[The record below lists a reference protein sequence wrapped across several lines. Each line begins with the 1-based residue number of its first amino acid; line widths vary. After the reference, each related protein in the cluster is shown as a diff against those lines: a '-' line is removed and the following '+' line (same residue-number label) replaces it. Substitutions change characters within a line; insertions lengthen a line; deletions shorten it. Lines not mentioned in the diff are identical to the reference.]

1 MVDWTL
7 MLPRSVAAAL
17 ADFSGVQLRWAH
29 RLEVCVSSQS
39 AGDVNAA

>member
-1 MVDWTL
+1 MV
-7 MLPRSVAAAL
+7 PRSVAAAL
-17 ADFSGVQLRWAH
+17 ADLSGVQLGWAH

>member
-7 MLPRSVAAAL
+7 MVPSSVAAAL
-17 ADFSGVQLRWAH
+17 ADFSGVQLRGADG
-29 RLEVCVSSQS
+29 LEVCVSSQS